1 MIRLGLYGTGNRTKT
16 LLDSLGGD
24 GFYKVHAAY
33 DRNRESAAALT
44 AKYGGTV
51 CRSADELADFEGVD
65 AYFIS
70 LSPFAHAAGDS
81 DGKTGFCGEA
91 GFVFLCGSR

>member
-51 CRSADELADFEGVD
+51 
-65 AYFIS
+65 
-70 LSPFAHAAGDS
+70 
-81 DGKTGFCGEA
+81 
-91 GFVFLCGSR
+91 

>member
-33 DRNRESAAALT
+33 DWNRESAAALT
-44 AKYGGTV
+44 AK
-51 CRSADELADFEGVD
+51 
-65 AYFIS
+65 
-70 LSPFAHAAGDS
+70 
-81 DGKTGFCGEA
+81 
-91 GFVFLCGSR
+91 